1 MKTENHRVL
10 IIDDERPV
18 LMTLEALLKR
28 HGYHVD
34 AAATAS
40 QGLKLL
46 KSNSPSLVLLDLQLP
61 DAHGLE
67 MLDRIKTELPEVQ
80 VIILTAHDSLHNAIE
95 SIKRGAYHFISKPY
109 APEELLSLVEKA
121 LEKQFLLR
129 EAEKLREKTEQ
140 LEKRLEIAE
149 ARPAPIFKSK
159 PMQEI
164 EELIEAM
171 APSDANVLIAGESGV
186 GKEVIANTIHARSR
200 RAGQPMVKLNC
211 AAFPQTMIEGE
222 LFGYV
227 KGAFTGAMHDFPGMI
242 AAADGGTLFL
252 DEISDMPAD
261 LQTRFLRVLQE
272 REYRPLGSTQTMKA
286 TFRAIAATN
295 RPIPEAL
302 AENRLRSDL
311 YYRLN
316 TFQIEVPPLR
326 KRKED
331 IPPLD
336 RAIRET
342 IFSTTRQTGAGRFT
356 GCISEAARLFVAGKC
371 SRTAKRHRIRRGA
384 GAAGRDRRKR
394 VARRNTVASGVATN
408 RTWRIAA
415 QRRAN
420 SRRRGAERHS
430 PGACRMPRQQEKSSR
445 TARHSASH
453 PLQQA
458 ETLRDRVVGCGEE
471 STAFQRVAPFIDRDR
486 CNAQWVFRAP
496 RSRRGRGI
504 DDSNFFQNHSAMFSI
519 VGFSK
524 PSMSLRYAWSRI
536 FRSGFI
542 AALIFA

>member
-28 HGYHVD
+28 HGYQVE
-34 AAATAS
+34 TAPTGA
-40 QGLKLL
+40 QGLKVL
-46 KSNSPSLVLLDLQLP
+46 KSKSPTLVLLDLRLP
-61 DAHGLE
+61 DADGLE
-67 MLDRIKTELPEVQ
+67 MLDRIKTELPNVQ

-129 EAEKLREKTEQ
+129 QAEHLRARTEQ

-149 ARPAPIFKSK
+149 ARPTPIFKSK

-164 EELIEAM
+164 EELIDAM
-171 APSDANVLIAGESGV
+171 APSDANVLIVGESGV
-186 GKEVIANTIHARSR
+186 GKEVIANAIHARSR
-200 RAGQPMVKLNC
+200 RAEQPMVKLNC

-242 AAADGGTLFL
+242 AAADSGTLFL

-272 REYRPLGSTQTMKA
+272 REYRPLGNTQTLKA
-286 TFRAIAATN
+286 DFRAIASSN
-295 RPIPEAL
+295 RPIAQAL
-302 AENRLRSDL
+302 AQNRLRSDL

-331 IPPLD
+331 IPPLISQFVKQFSQQLGKPEPEISPD
-336 RAIRET
+336 AFQKLLDYSWPGNVRELQNAIEYAVVLA
-342 IFSTTRQTGAGRFT
+342 RQ
-356 GCISEAARLFVAGKC
+356 
-371 SRTAKRHRIRRGA
+371 
-384 GAAGRDRRKR
+384 
-394 VARRNTVASGVATN
+394 GVIGVKEL
-408 RTWRIAA
+408 RPEI
-415 QRRAN
+415 QLPP
-420 SRRRGAERHS
+420 E
-430 PGACRMPRQQEKSSR
+430 
-445 TARHSASH
+445 
-453 PLQQA
+453 LQQA
-458 ETLRDRVVGCGEE
+458 EL
-471 STAFQRVAPFIDRDR
+471 SAL
-486 CNAQWVFRAP
+486 P
-496 RSRRGRGI
+496 RSGVQTLDDLERTAILQALAECRGNKKKAAELLGI
-504 DDSNFFQNHSAMFSI
+504 QRPTLYNKM
-519 VGFSK
+519 K
-524 PSMSLRYAWSRI
+524 RYAI
-536 FRSGFI
+536 E
-542 AALIFA
+542 L

>member
-1 MKTENHRVL
+1 
-10 IIDDERPV
+10 
-18 LMTLEALLKR
+18 MTLEALLKR
-28 HGYHVD
+28 HGYQVETAPT
-34 AAATAS
+34 AA
-40 QGLKLL
+40 QGLKVL
-46 KSNSPSLVLLDLQLP
+46 KSKSPTLVLLDLRLP
-61 DAHGLE
+61 DADGLE
-67 MLDRIKTELPEVQ
+67 MLERIKSELPKVQ

-129 EAEKLREKTEQ
+129 ETEELRVKTEQ

-149 ARPAPIFKSK
+149 ARPTPIFKSK

-164 EELIEAM
+164 EELIDAM
-171 APSDANVLIAGESGV
+171 APSDANVLIVGESGV
-186 GKEVIANTIHARSR
+186 GKEVIANTICANSR

-242 AAADGGTLFL
+242 AAANGGTLFL

-286 TFRAIAATN
+286 DFRAIASTN
-295 RPIPEAL
+295 RPIAQAL

-331 IPPLD
+331 IPPLIAQFVRQFSQQLGKPEPD
-336 RAIRET
+336 VSPDAFQKLLEYSWPGNVRELQNAIEYAVVLAREGM
-342 IFSTTRQTGAGRFT
+342 IGVKELPAEIQLP
-356 GCISEAARLFVAGKC
+356 AA
-371 SRTAKRHRIRRGA
+371 
-384 GAAGRDRRKR
+384 
-394 VARRNTVASGVATN
+394 
-408 RTWRIAA
+408 
-415 QRRAN
+415 
-420 SRRRGAERHS
+420 
-430 PGACRMPRQQEKSSR
+430 
-445 TARHSASH
+445 
-453 PLQQA
+453 LQQA
-458 ETLRDRVVGCGEE
+458 EL
-471 STAFQRVAPFIDRDR
+471 
-486 CNAQWVFRAP
+486 NALP
-496 RSRRGRGI
+496 RSGVQSLDDLERTAILQALAECRGNKKKAAELLGI
-504 DDSNFFQNHSAMFSI
+504 QRPTLYNKM
-519 VGFSK
+519 K
-524 PSMSLRYAWSRI
+524 RYAI
-536 FRSGFI
+536 E
-542 AALIFA
+542 L

>member
-18 LMTLEALLKR
+18 LMTLEGLLKR
-28 HGYHVD
+28 QGYQWD
-34 AAATAS
+34 AAPTAA

-46 KSNSPSLVLLDLQLP
+46 RSKSPTLVLLDLRLP
-61 DAHGLE
+61 DADGLE
-67 MLDRIKTELPEVQ
+67 MLDRIKTELPEVP
-80 VIILTAHDSLHNAIE
+80 VIILSAHDSLHNAIE
-95 SIKRGAYHFISKPY
+95 SIKRGAFHFISKPY
-109 APEELLSLVEKA
+109 ASEELLSLVEKA

-149 ARPAPIFKSK
+149 ARPTPIFQSK

-171 APSDANVLIAGESGV
+171 APSDANVLIVGESGV

-200 RAGQPMVKLNC
+200 RAGQPVVKLNC

-242 AAADGGTLFL
+242 AAANGGTLFL

-272 REYRPLGSTQTMKA
+272 RDYRPLGSTRVLKA
-286 TFRAIAATN
+286 NFRLIAATN
-295 RPIPEAL
+295 RPIAQAL

-326 KRKED
+326 ERKQD
-331 IPPLD
+331 IPPLVTSFVKQFAQQLGKSEPEISPEAFQKLRD
-336 RAIRET
+336 YSWPGNVREL
-342 IFSTTRQTGAGRFT
+342 QNAMEYAVVLAHQNMVGVKELPG
-356 GCISEAARLFVAGKC
+356 ELQLPAA
-371 SRTAKRHRIRRGA
+371 
-384 GAAGRDRRKR
+384 
-394 VARRNTVASGVATN
+394 
-408 RTWRIAA
+408 
-415 QRRAN
+415 
-420 SRRRGAERHS
+420 
-430 PGACRMPRQQEKSSR
+430 
-445 TARHSASH
+445 
-453 PLQQA
+453 LQQI
-458 ETLRDRVVGCGEE
+458 ERGVVPQGVQSLDDMDRVTILQALAHCHGNKKKAAELLGI
-471 STAFQRVAPFIDRDR
+471 QRPTLY
-486 CNAQWVFRAP
+486 N
-496 RSRRGRGI
+496 
-504 DDSNFFQNHSAMFSI
+504 
-519 VGFSK
+519 K
-524 PSMSLRYAWSRI
+524 LKRYAI
-536 FRSGFI
+536 D
-542 AALIFA
+542 L

>member
-1 MKTENHRVL
+1 MKTNNRHVL

-18 LMTLEALLKR
+18 LMTLEALLRR

-34 AAATAS
+34 TAPTAA
-40 QGLKLL
+40 QGLKLV
-46 KSNSPSLVLLDLQLP
+46 KSKPPTLVLLDLRLP
-61 DAHGLE
+61 DADGLE

-121 LEKQFLLR
+121 LETQFLLR
-129 EAEKLREKTEQ
+129 EAEELREKTER

-149 ARPAPIFKSK
+149 ARPTPIFKSK

-164 EELIEAM
+164 EELIDAM
-171 APSDANVLIAGESGV
+171 APSDANVLIVGESGV

-200 RAGQPMVKLNC
+200 RAGQPVVKLNC

-242 AAADGGTLFL
+242 AAANGGTLFL

-286 TFRAIAATN
+286 DFRAIASTN
-295 RPIPEAL
+295 RPIATAL

-331 IPPLD
+331 IPPLIAQFVKQFSQQLGKPEPD
-336 RAIRET
+336 ISPDAFQKLLDYAWPGNVRELQNAIEYAVVLA
-342 IFSTTRQTGAGRFT
+342 RQGLIDVKELTAEIQLPTALQQTELGALPRSGVQ
-356 GCISEAARLFVAGKC
+356 SLDDVE
-371 SRTAKRHRIRRGA
+371 RTAILQALAECRGNKKK
-384 GAAGRDRRKR
+384 AAELLG
-394 VARRNTVASGVATN
+394 
-408 RTWRIAA
+408 I
-415 QRRAN
+415 QR
-420 SRRRGAERHS
+420 
-430 PGACRMPRQQEKSSR
+430 P
-445 TARHSASH
+445 
-453 PLQQA
+453 
-458 ETLRDRVVGCGEE
+458 TLY
-471 STAFQRVAPFIDRDR
+471 
-486 CNAQWVFRAP
+486 NK
-496 RSRRGRGI
+496 
-504 DDSNFFQNHSAMFSI
+504 M
-519 VGFSK
+519 K
-524 PSMSLRYAWSRI
+524 RYAI
-536 FRSGFI
+536 E
-542 AALIFA
+542 L

>member
-1 MKTENHRVL
+1 MKTDNRRVL

-18 LMTLEALLKR
+18 LMTLEALLNR

-34 AAATAS
+34 TAGTAS
-40 QGLKLL
+40 QGVKSL
-46 KSNSPSLVLLDLQLP
+46 KSNLPSLVLLDLQLP
-61 DAHGLE
+61 DGHGLE
-67 MLDRIKTELPEVQ
+67 MLDRIKTELPDVQ

-95 SIKRGAYHFISKPY
+95 SIKRGAFHFISKPY
-109 APEELLSLVEKA
+109 APEELLSLVENA

-129 EAEKLREKTEQ
+129 EAEKLREKTVQ

-149 ARPAPIFKSK
+149 ARPTPIFQSK

-164 EELIEAM
+164 QELIDAM
-171 APSDANVLIAGESGV
+171 GPSDANVLIVGESGV
-186 GKEVIANTIHARSR
+186 GKEVIANTIHARSQ

-272 REYRPLGSTQTMKA
+272 REYRPLGSTQTLKA
-286 TFRAIAATN
+286 DFRAIASTN
-295 RPIPEAL
+295 QSIPEAL

-331 IPPLD
+331 IPPLI
-336 RAIRET
+336 AQFVRE
-342 IFSTTRQTGAGRFT
+342 F
-356 GCISEAARLFVAGKC
+356 
-371 SRTAKRHRIRRGA
+371 
-384 GAAGRDRRKR
+384 
-394 VARRNTVASGVATN
+394 
-408 RTWRIAA
+408 A
-415 QRRAN
+415 QRL
-420 SRRRGAERHS
+420 GKPEPDVS
-430 PGACRMPRQQEKSSR
+430 PDAFQKLLDYSWPGNVRELQNAIEYGVVLAQQGVVGVKELP
-445 TARHSASH
+445 TEIQLPPA
-453 PLQQA
+453 LQQA
-458 ETLRDRVVGCGEE
+458 ELGGLPRKGVQTLDDLERQAILQALAE
-471 STAFQRVAPFIDRDR
+471 SRGNKKKAAELLGIQRPTLY
-486 CNAQWVFRAP
+486 NK
-496 RSRRGRGI
+496 
-504 DDSNFFQNHSAMFSI
+504 M
-519 VGFSK
+519 K
-524 PSMSLRYAWSRI
+524 RYAI
-536 FRSGFI
+536 E
-542 AALIFA
+542 L

>member
-1 MKTENHRVL
+1 MKTENHHVL

-28 HGYHVD
+28 HGYEVD
-34 AAATAS
+34 TAPTAT

-46 KSNSPSLVLLDLQLP
+46 KSKSPTLVLLDLRLP
-61 DAHGLE
+61 DADGLE

-129 EAEKLREKTEQ
+129 ETEELRERTEQ

-149 ARPAPIFKSK
+149 ARPTPIFKSK

-164 EELIEAM
+164 EELIDAM
-171 APSDANVLIAGESGV
+171 APSDASVLIVGESGV

-200 RAGQPMVKLNC
+200 RAGQSMVKLNC

-222 LFGYV
+222 LFGYL

-242 AAADGGTLFL
+242 AAANDGTLFL

-272 REYRPLGSTQTMKA
+272 RDYRPLGSTQTMKA
-286 TFRAIAATN
+286 DFRAIASTN
-295 RPIPEAL
+295 RPIAQAL

-326 KRKED
+326 KRKQD
-331 IPPLD
+331 IPPLVTFFVRQFSQQLGKSEPEISPEAFQKLRD
-336 RAIRET
+336 YSWPGNVRELQNAMEYAVVLA
-342 IFSTTRQTGAGRFT
+342 RQNLIGVKELPG
-356 GCISEAARLFVAGKC
+356 ELQLPAA
-371 SRTAKRHRIRRGA
+371 
-384 GAAGRDRRKR
+384 
-394 VARRNTVASGVATN
+394 
-408 RTWRIAA
+408 
-415 QRRAN
+415 
-420 SRRRGAERHS
+420 
-430 PGACRMPRQQEKSSR
+430 
-445 TARHSASH
+445 
-453 PLQQA
+453 LQQIERSVVPQGVQSLDDMERVTILQALAHCHGNKKKAA
-458 ETLRDRVVGCGEE
+458 ELLGIQRPTLY
-471 STAFQRVAPFIDRDR
+471 
-486 CNAQWVFRAP
+486 N
-496 RSRRGRGI
+496 
-504 DDSNFFQNHSAMFSI
+504 
-519 VGFSK
+519 K
-524 PSMSLRYAWSRI
+524 LKRYAI
-536 FRSGFI
+536 E
-542 AALIFA
+542 L